1 MKKQKYTVINGEVKE
16 VTFVEKRKIP
26 QTFTSYMIHS
36 YTTYSD
42 IDREYQNI
50 YTYKQGN
57 LNVEIPLEDDVIFN
71 EKSTANLYKLVLEQD
86 KRFKDFKDKGKD
98 KDIISEGDDM
108 FLSFTS
114 CSGGVG
120 LEITKKPKK
129 PWYKFWK

>member
-16 VTFVEKRKIP
+16 VNFVEKRENTIYLCLYFSDKKI
-26 QTFTSYMIHS
+26 
-36 YTTYSD
+36 
-42 IDREYQNI
+42 QNI

-57 LNVEIPLEDDVIFN
+57 LNVEIALEDDVIFN

-86 KRFKDFKDKGKD
+86 KRFKDFTDKGKD
-98 KDIISEGDDM
+98 KDTISEGDDM

-120 LEITKKPKK
+120 LEIAKKPKK

>member
-16 VTFVEKRKIP
+16 VNFVEKRE
-26 QTFTSYMIHS
+26 TSS
-36 YTTYSD
+36 YHRYFG
-42 IDREYQNI
+42 IEFFNGIQNI
-50 YTYKQGN
+50 YTYKQEN
-57 LNVEIPLEDDVIFN
+57 LNVEIPLEDDVVFS

-98 KDIISEGDDM
+98 KDTISEGDDM

>member
-16 VTFVEKRKIP
+16 VAFVEKRENTIYLGLCFSDKKI
-26 QTFTSYMIHS
+26 
-36 YTTYSD
+36 
-42 IDREYQNI
+42 QNI

>member
-16 VTFVEKRKIP
+16 VTFVEKRE
-26 QTFTSYMIHS
+26 TSS
-36 YTTYSD
+36 YHRYFG
-42 IDREYQNI
+42 IEFFNGIQNI
-50 YTYKQGN
+50 YTYKQEN
-57 LNVEIPLEDDVIFN
+57 LNVEIPLEDDVIFS

-86 KRFKDFKDKGKD
+86 KRFKDFTDKGKD

-120 LEITKKPKK
+120 LEIAKKPKK